1 MSKGMVTFFQSFQ
14 VFGFHRQDLFVGLF
28 FPCYGLVIPPKTLF
42 GGYIGVSLSV
52 SQSVRWSVCSFLFA
66 LFLINYR
73 TNFIQTSQ
81 VNSVSSRDVHM
92 KCWLWFIDFSLS
104 YGPFM
109 KFLVRSFSHQLL
121 DRFGSNYTNR
131 LSIKQKCAYAMTGRR
146 AASPILCPEPISKTM
161 LAMVMKLHG
170 WIDLKAECS
179 AMHHNSRLFNF

>member
-1 MSKGMVTFFQSFQ
+1 MVCNI
-14 VFGFHRQDLFVGLF
+14 VLI
-28 FPCYGLVIPPKTLF
+28 IPPKTLF
-42 GGYIGVSLSV
+42 GGVYRSQLVGRSV
-52 SQSVRWSVCSFLFA
+52 HPSVRPSVCSFLSA

-109 KFLVRSFSHQLL
+109 KFLIRSFSHQLL

-131 LSIKQKCAYAMTGRR
+131 LSIKQRCAY
-146 AASPILCPEPISKTM
+146 PILV
-161 LAMVMKLHG
+161 MVYGVVTKSCWGYDHV
-170 WIDLKAECS
+170 
-179 AMHHNSRLFNF
+179 